1 MESAEALIGRGSIGE
16 GADPSVL
23 SFLYNKVRWER
34 SNVSRK
40 SVLIGVGDRACVF
53 WSKGESLERL
63 GEKGVIETNQ
73 GAG

>member
-1 MESAEALIGRGSIGE
+1 M
-16 GADPSVL
+16 L

-34 SNVSRK
+34 GNVSRK

-53 WSKGESLERL
+53 WSRGGESLERL

>member
-1 MESAEALIGRGSIGE
+1 MENAEALIGGVQSER

-53 WSKGESLERL
+53 WSRGESLERL

>member
-1 MESAEALIGRGSIGE
+1 M
-16 GADPSVL
+16 L

-53 WSKGESLERL
+53 WSRGESLERL